1 METSTNKK
9 IPKIDGKK
17 LKIAIILPYFN
28 EELGLELL
36 ANTKETLLANNVQE
50 KNIKLI
56 RVSGALEIPFACLQA
71 IEKHKPDAVI
81 ALGIIIRGQTKH
93 FDLVAENAYSGIMKV
108 QLDKKIPIS
117 FGVLTCENTKQ
128 VKERISKKELNKGR
142 EFATAALLQTT
153 I

>member
-36 ANTKETLLANNVQE
+36 ANTKETLLSNNVQE
-50 KNIKLI
+50 KNIKI
-56 RVSGALEIPFACLQA
+56 TRVSGALEIPFACQKV
-71 IEKHKPDAVI
+71 IEKYKPNAVI

-93 FDLVAENAYSGIMKV
+93 FDLVSENAYSGIMKV
-108 QLDKKIPIS
+108 QLEKKVPIS
-117 FGVLTCENTKQ
+117 FGILTCENLKQ
-128 VKERISKKELNKGR
+128 VKDRVSKKELNKGK
-142 EFATAALLQTT
+142 EFALAALLQTT